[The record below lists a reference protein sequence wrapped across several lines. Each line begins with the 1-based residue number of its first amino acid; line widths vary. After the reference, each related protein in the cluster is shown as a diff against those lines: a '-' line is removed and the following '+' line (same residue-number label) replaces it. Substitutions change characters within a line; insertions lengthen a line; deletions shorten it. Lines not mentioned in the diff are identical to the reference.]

1 MRGRALLLV
10 LVVATAGPAAG
21 CGEGPRPNAQ
31 QDADPTLRPLPE
43 GGAEV
48 TASRRDPLFAE
59 AAEEITDDRFDFE
72 VRCWTPGDWNEI
84 LAFWGPELAGT
95 EDAVVAAFV
104 AGLSDV
110 QLSPEVCEAL
120 TRFAYGPPRLRHG
133 RPSPETALAVVVF
146 AHEIGHTVIGSNEA
160 AAECWA
166 VQRAK
171 TVARV
176 FGATAAT
183 AAAVGRVYLRE
194 HYPKLPP
201 GYQSSECYDG
211 GALDLAPE
219 SSVWP

>member
-1 MRGRALLLV
+1 MRGRLLV
-10 LVVATAGPAAG
+10 LVLVLAATALASG
-21 CGEGPRPNAQ
+21 CGEAPRPDAGQ
-31 QDADPTLRPLPE
+31 EADPTLRPLPE
-43 GGAEV
+43 GGAEIA
-48 TASRRDPLFAE
+48 ASRVDPLFAE

-72 VRCWTPGDWNEI
+72 VRCWTTGDWNDI

-110 QLSPEVCEAL
+110 QLSPEVCGAL
-120 TRFAYGPPRLRHG
+120 TRFAYGPPTLRRA
-133 RPSPETALAVVVF
+133 RPSSETALAVVVF

-160 AAECWA
+160 ATECWA

-171 TVARV
+171 TVAEV
-176 FGATAAT
+176 LGATEAT

-201 GYQSSECYDG
+201 GYQSDECRDD
-211 GALDLAPE
+211 GALDLDPE

>member
-1 MRGRALLLV
+1 MRGRALVLV
-10 LVVATAGPAAG
+10 LVLASAGLAAG
-21 CGEGPRPNAQ
+21 CGEGPRPTAQ
-31 QDADPTLRPLPE
+31 QDADPTLRRLPE

-48 TASRRDPLFAE
+48 TTSRRDPLFAE
-59 AAEEITDDRFDFE
+59 AAEQITDDRFDFE
-72 VRCWTPGDWNEI
+72 VRCWTSGDWNQI
-84 LAFWGPELAGT
+84 LAFRGPELAGT

-110 QLSPEVCEAL
+110 QLSPEVCGAL

-146 AHEIGHTVIGSNEA
+146 THEIGHTVIGSNEA
-160 AAECWA
+160 ATECWA

-171 TVARV
+171 GVARV

-183 AAAVGRVYLRE
+183 AAAVGRVYLHE
-194 HYPKLPP
+194 HYPRLPP
-201 GYQSSECYDG
+201 DYQSAECYDG
-211 GALDLAPE
+211 GALDLDPE

>member
-1 MRGRALLLV
+1 MRRCALV
-10 LVVATAGPAAG
+10 LVLALATAG
-21 CGEGPRPNAQ
+21 CGDAPRSGGQEAP
-31 QDADPTLRPLPE
+31 DPTLCPLPE
-43 GGAEV
+43 GGAEIA
-48 TASRRDPLFAE
+48 ASRVDPLFAE

-72 VRCWTPGDWNEI
+72 VRCWTTDDWNEI
-84 LAFWGPELAGT
+84 LAYWGPELAGT

-110 QLSPEVCEAL
+110 QLSPEVCAPL
-120 TRFAYGPPRLRHG
+120 TRFAYGPPRLRRG

-160 AAECWA
+160 ATQCWA

-176 FGATAAT
+176 FGATPAT
-183 AAAVGRVYLRE
+183 AAGVGRVYLRE

-201 GYQSSECYDG
+201 GYQSAECYDG

>member
-1 MRGRALLLV
+1 VLV
-10 LVVATAGPAAG
+10 LVLATAGLAAG
-21 CGEGPRPNAQ
+21 CGEAPRPNAQ
-31 QDADPTLRPLPE
+31 QEADPTLRSLPE
-43 GGAEV
+43 GGAEIA
-48 TASRRDPLFAE
+48 ASRVDPLFAE

-72 VRCWTPGDWNEI
+72 VRCWTEGDWNEI

-110 QLSPEVCEAL
+110 QLSPEVCGTL
-120 TRFAYGPPRLRHG
+120 TRFAYGPPRFRRG

-160 AAECWA
+160 ATECWA

-176 FGATAAT
+176 FGATEAT
-183 AAAVGRVYLRE
+183 ATAVGRVYLRE
-194 HYPKLPP
+194 HYPELPP
-201 GYQSSECYDG
+201 GYQSAECHDG